1 MEEVQ
6 KMLCRT
12 MQLKLG
18 KTSNEKI
25 MAISTDISKI
35 ELSNLIDYFSV
46 LTTAGGE
53 AFRVWHHSKLLLF

>member
-12 MQLKLG
+12 MLLKLG

-46 LTTAGGE
+46 SGD
-53 AFRVWHHSKLLLF
+53 SKQKKW